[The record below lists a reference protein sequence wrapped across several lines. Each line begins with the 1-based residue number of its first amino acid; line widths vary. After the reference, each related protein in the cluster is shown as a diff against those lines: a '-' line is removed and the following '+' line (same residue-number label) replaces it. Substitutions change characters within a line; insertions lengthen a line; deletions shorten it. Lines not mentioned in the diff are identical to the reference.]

1 MNDEMITKMFSLN
14 KTYKM
19 TSIRLNLEVKGVI
32 THIDKN
38 EIVLEYYDNELEC
51 ITTKILTIDDIK
63 YNDYNLKPLH

>member
-1 MNDEMITKMFSLN
+1 MNDEMITKIFNLN
-14 KTYKM
+14 ETYKM
-19 TSIRLNLEVKGVI
+19 TSRRLNLEVKGVI

>member
-1 MNDEMITKMFSLN
+1 MNDEMITKMFNLN
-14 KTYKM
+14 ETYKM